1 MPGARRQNPQAFLC
15 GSLGTMLFSGVPSVL
30 VLAVGGIMLEVAL
43 AVEEDTAGCCCPR
56 AAVRHLSPDNASL
69 PACHFSGLWLWSQ
82 GSAGRRGFCYC
93 CLVGSLG

>member
-43 AVEEDTAGCCCPR
+43 AVEEDTEG
-56 AAVRHLSPDNASL
+56 VLL
-69 PACHFSGLWLWSQ
+69 SQ
-82 GSAGRRGFCYC
+82 GSSETP
-93 CLVGSLG
+93 VT